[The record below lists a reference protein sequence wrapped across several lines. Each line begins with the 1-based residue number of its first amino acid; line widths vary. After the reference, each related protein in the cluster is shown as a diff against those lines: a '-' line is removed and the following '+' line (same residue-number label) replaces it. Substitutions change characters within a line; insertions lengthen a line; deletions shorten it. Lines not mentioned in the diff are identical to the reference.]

1 MASLLER
8 AKQVRE
14 VIREEEEIEAIPL
27 DERETI
33 YKEIDRS
40 ISSGRLRI
48 GNNTFSFEPEKSDI
62 RLPILVNGIAFL
74 LIIGLS
80 LLFYNY
86 FNRVETFIVA
96 ESESIVSAESALV
109 ETLKEESEQRLNEKE
124 QEIRSIQNRLEE
136 MRRQQQTL
144 KLTSQ
149 EEVARI
155 EEELRSVFESE
166 LESERIKLQSEGF
179 TTSYIEKKLQELE
192 VQKDIEFNRQIQDL
206 HTRLEEEQLTR
217 DNEISDLI
225 SFYEENL
232 QSVQDEQVA
241 LENSLKEQ
249 LEAERDKVINDLANM
264 EQKKKQ
270 EDFILGQI
278 VSLYSEINS
287 NIQNSEYDS
296 ARDNLVSLENYLNLE
311 SVSLLPAVRF
321 RRDVDIFMVHSLRK
335 LIDVESKAL
344 EAAII
349 SEIPPPEIKEENES
363 DRILAV
369 ISEIVEQGNSLYEQ
383 GNIEAA
389 RESYLQAI
397 SYVPA
402 LDAGYSRLQDIE
414 KLDFIN
420 EEELFTKNFNEGN
433 RSFDTENF
441 ETAITQ
447 YQQALQYLA
456 DDTDSVSRIV
466 NRLVEAGL
474 EIETA
479 KGNSLVS
486 SEDLILINEAKIHEQ
501 SRNTLIDELNTL
513 EKKFL
518 VSHSESTEESGT
530 TENLVS
536 LLGTKLL
543 IKEVLASDSIRDEYP
558 DLHEK
563 MELYLEAYGK
573 EKEKAGR
580 DAALSEIVAVTE
592 VLSTENAGRTATHE
606 EQKQKELFLQFLD
619 NLKSI
624 IEASV

>member
-14 VIREEEEIEAIPL
+14 VIREEKEIEAIPL
-27 DERETI
+27 DEREAI

-48 GNNTFSFEPEKSDI
+48 RESTFSFEPEKNDQ
-62 RLPILVNGIAFL
+62 RLPVLVNGIAFL
-74 LIIGLS
+74 IIIGLS
-80 LLFYNY
+80 LFFYIY
-86 FNRVETFIVA
+86 FNRVETFIVT
-96 ESESIVSAESALV
+96 ESETIVSAESALV
-109 ETLKEESEQRLNEKE
+109 ETLKEESQQRLNEKE
-124 QEIRSIQNRLEE
+124 QEILSIQNRLEE
-136 MRRQQQTL
+136 MRRRQETL
-144 KLTSQ
+144 QLTSQ
-149 EEVARI
+149 EETARI
-155 EEELRSVFESE
+155 EKELRSVFEAE
-166 LESERIKLQSEGF
+166 LESERVKLQNEGF
-179 TTSYIEKKLQELE
+179 STSYIEEKLQELE
-192 VQKDIEFNRQIQDL
+192 AQKDIEFNKQIQEL
-206 HTRLEEEQLTR
+206 QTRLEEEHLAR

-225 SFYEENL
+225 SSYEANL
-232 QSVQDEQVA
+232 QSVLDEQIA
-241 LENSLKEQ
+241 LENSQKEQ
-249 LEAERDKVINDLANM
+249 LEGERDKVLNDLANM
-264 EQKKKQ
+264 EQMKKQ

-278 VSLYSEINS
+278 VSLYSEINR

-296 ARDNLVSLENYLNLE
+296 ARENLVSLEDYLNLK
-311 SVSLLPAVRF
+311 SVSLLPAVKF
-321 RRDVDIFMVHSLRK
+321 RRDVDIFMIHSLRK
-335 LIDVESKAL
+335 LIDVEIKAL
-344 EAAII
+344 EATIV
-349 SEIPPPEIKEENES
+349 SEIPLPEIKEENES

-369 ISEIVEQGNSLYEQ
+369 ISEIVEQGNFLYEQ
-383 GNIEAA
+383 GDLEAA

-402 LDAGYSRLQDIE
+402 LDAGYLRLQEIE

-441 ETAITQ
+441 EAAITQ

-456 DDTDSVSRIV
+456 YDSDSVSRIV

-486 SEDLILINEAKIHEQ
+486 SEDLTLINEAKIHEQ

-513 EKKFL
+513 ERKFL
-518 VSHSESTEESGT
+518 VSHSESTADSGT

-543 IKEVLASDSIRDEYP
+543 IKEVLASDSIREEYP

-592 VLSTENAGRTATHE
+592 VLSTENTGRTATHE

-624 IEASV
+624 IEAGV